1 MSRKNNVYDKK
12 LKLKAVSMYLNEGYS
27 YKYIIKELG
36 IKSDKQI
43 QNWIKLFKEK
53 GNTVFDNETRGRAQG
68 GKKGRPKKHFNSV
81 EEELKYLRMENE
93 YLKKL
98 NALTKN

>member
-1 MSRKNNVYDKK
+1 MSRENNVYDKK

-53 GNTVFDNETRGRAQG
+53 GNTAFDHETRGKAQG
-68 GKKGRPKKHFNSV
+68 GKKGRPKKYFNSV